1 MLNLSVQN
9 ALDCLSE
16 NFNLKNFPGG
26 ACAGNSLEKFAV
38 RSPDVATLYYIRALL
53 SQNPPS
59 APDLSWGANTANITV
74 NVWDFGPLGTS
85 ITPLQTGGLPTFA
98 TIFNSFIDI
107 IHSIENKAIKRY
119 DVRKFE
125 L

>member
-1 MLNLSVQN
+1 MTEASRMPENK
-9 ALDCLSE
+9 LDLTIFQGD
-16 NFNLKNFPGG
+16 NVAAF
-26 ACAGNSLEKFAV
+26 AGRLCS
-38 RSPDVATLYYIRALL
+38 R
-53 SQNPPS
+53 
-59 APDLSWGANTANITV
+59 
-74 NVWDFGPLGTS
+74 PLGTS

-107 IHSIENKAIKRY
+107 IHSTENKAIKRY